1 MKCVSEEELQVPP
14 HAEDIE
20 VPYKE
25 VELGRELNSDS
36 WLGEAY
42 IEWVGYSI
50 HFKSFLIKTVGGYT
64 TLYHA
69 ATQSNLALCLFTDA
83 LGRYGQTRQKEADDH
98 ITVMNGP
105 DIAIT
110 PIEWDDILLSHG
122 LLDAIRRNVK
132 SFFESR
138 DRYRDLGIP
147 YRRGFLFVGPPGCGK
162 TVTLKALAYHTRVK
176 VITLLGKANIDDSD
190 IQNTM
195 DLAVRCS
202 PAIVFFEDLDKL
214 LEAEDVSLS
223 HFLNLLDGLNVVKGV
238 LVIATCNEPEKLD
251 PALLFRPSRF
261 DRVWTFSLPAMEQRL
276 GLLRRRGQGHF
287 SERAHL
293 EVAEKSQ
300 GFSMAYI
307 QEIVVNALLES
318 VHSGTAPSDLD
329 LFRSLDALRAQRKS
343 ASKGVDSLVEEANVG
358 FALPSSSP

>member
-1 MKCVSEEELQVPP
+1 MSESFFVNQHIRELALTHPHEAGWNLYEFPGEAARRLSLHYLLDFIQWRHPECLKKRIAMKCVSEEELQVPP

-25 VELGRELNSDS
+25 VELGRELKSDS
-36 WLGEAY
+36 WFGEAY
-42 IEWVGYSI
+42 IEWVGYRI

-64 TLYHA
+64 PVYHA
-69 ATQSNLALCLFTDA
+69 ATQSNIALCLFTDA
-83 LGRYGQTRQKEADDH
+83 LERYGQTRQKEADDH

-105 DIAIT
+105 DISIT
-110 PIEWDDILLSHG
+110 PIEWDDILLPHG
-122 LLDAIRRNVK
+122 LLDAIRRNVN

-138 DRYRDLGIP
+138 DSYRDLGIP

-176 VITLLGKANIDDSD
+176 AITLLGKANIDDSE

-195 DLAVRCS
+195 DLAVQCS

-214 LEAEDVSLS
+214 LEAKDVSLS

-251 PALLFRPSRF
+251 PALLFSPQPVRS
-261 DRVWTFSLPAMEQRL
+261 
-276 GLLRRRGQGHF
+276 GLDFLLTRDGAEIG
-287 SERAHL
+287 L
-293 EVAEKSQ
+293 AEK
-300 GFSMAYI
+300 
-307 QEIVVNALLES
+307 
-318 VHSGTAPSDLD
+318 T
-329 LFRSLDALRAQRKS
+329 RAG
-343 ASKGVDSLVEEANVG
+343 A
-358 FALPSSSP
+358 FF